1 MAKNEIHN
9 LEINYNNIAKVKKQ
23 IRLYNKLEEI
33 SAGALL
39 LGVVADM
46 TYGLLSGAN
55 ASQINNLVFYPGLA
69 VALGSAWSNLLLGR
83 KVFKLKCENLIT
95 DFEDEEKK
103 EDTKTR

>member
-1 MAKNEIHN
+1 MAENNIRN
-9 LEINYNNIAKVKKQ
+9 LEINYSNIAKVKKQ
-23 IRLYNKLEEI
+23 IRLYNKLEDVT
-33 SAGALL
+33 ACTLV
-39 LGVVADM
+39 LGVADM

-55 ASQINNLVFYPGLA
+55 AGQINNLVFYPGLA
-69 VALGSAWSNLLLGR
+69 VALGSAWSNLLLGH

>member
-39 LGVVADM
+39 LGVTDM
-46 TYGLLSGAN
+46 SYSLLSGAN
-55 ASQINNLVFYPGLA
+55 TTHQINNLIFFPGLV
-69 VALGSAWSNLLLGR
+69 VALGSVFSNLALGH
-83 KVFKLKCENLIT
+83 KVFKLKRDNLIT